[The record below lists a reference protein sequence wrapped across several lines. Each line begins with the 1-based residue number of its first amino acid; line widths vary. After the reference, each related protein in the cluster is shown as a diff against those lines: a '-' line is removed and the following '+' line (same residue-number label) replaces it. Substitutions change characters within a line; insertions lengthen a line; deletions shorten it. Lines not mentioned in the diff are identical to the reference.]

1 MEDSTL
7 ALKASSKHM
16 RSDSYFQDEVLRLG
30 NETRE
35 ERWHAPGGRQAHHP
49 L

>member
-16 RSDSYFQDEVLRLG
+16 RSDSYFQDEVPRLG
-30 NETRE
+30 NETHE
-35 ERWHAPGGRQAHHP
+35 ECWHAPGGRRARHP